1 MKFFIIIHK
10 VKRIVDNLLPL
21 PIRRVARKLYRWFAE
36 KLVFLIYSRD
46 ELWFPPW
53 LDSDTNTINKLVGD
67 KLVSFLVEFAGL
79 KANEKILEVGCGF
92 GRIAA
97 PLTKYLTSAGTYEGF
112 DIIEDHI
119 NWCKEKIT
127 MKFPNF
133 NFKLVDL
140 HNENYNPSGTFR
152 ATDFR
157 FPYDDGYFDFVI
169 LNSVFT
175 IMDPQDMSPYA
186 SEIVRV
192 LRKGGRCTATFF
204 LLTDESTE
212 FIDKNLSNFDFR
224 YKFGHYRTINRE
236 VPRGAFAYEESFIR
250 ELLKTRGL
258 NIVEPIYYG
267 CWYGKENPYDYQ
279 DIVLAV
285 SNGS

>member
-212 FIDKNLSNFDFR
+212 FIDKNLSICSVICTYTKALLR
-224 YKFGHYRTINRE
+224 YLNACLT
-236 VPRGAFAYEESFIR
+236 SFKVIDA
-250 ELLKTRGL
+250 LPSNSPDSLFLITL
-258 NIVEPIYYG
+258 
-267 CWYGKENPYDYQ
+267 
-279 DIVLAV
+279 DISSPFFCPLEMKV
-285 SNGS
+285 